1 MPKGFD
7 RAKDKSRF
15 RSAASGEGMPAGPT
29 EPSRFDPSIVPE
41 DEWQEAHSERIEHDP
56 IDHEGPWRVASSGAG
71 IGRTERLTLDSLPP
85 FQVEVE
91 VMGNPA
97 VYGTVDYDPVDLMFV
112 MGSGWLVDIQR
123 GEGVMRSGDLL
134 VLRKGSTIEELEAEP
149 EHDVSRET
157 SV

>member
-1 MPKGFD
+1 M
-7 RAKDKSRF
+7 AV
-15 RSAASGEGMPAGPT
+15 SGEGTGAGPA

-41 DEWQEAHSERIEHDP
+41 DEWEEAHSERIETDP

-71 IGRTERLTLDSLPP
+71 IGRTERLTLDTLPP

-97 VYGTVDYDPVDLMFV
+97 VYGTVDYDPVDLMYV
-112 MGSGWLVDIQR
+112 MGSGWLVDIKE
-123 GEGVMRSGDLL
+123 GSGVMRSGDLL
-134 VLRKGSTIEELEAEP
+134 VLRKGQTIPELEITAEENELRLLEGEP

-157 SV
+157 PD